1 MPHVSDFIQL
11 LVAQAG
17 DEYRFGHEV
26 DLNDPDPDAFDCSE
40 LIEWAAHRIGVSPK
54 VPDGS
59 WIQVTHCRDH
69 GTLIGI
75 VDAINMPGALLF
87 RFSSSPFTGTRPT
100 SSHVAV
106 SLGDGRTI
114 EARNTASGTGIF
126 NATGRSW
133 THAALVP
140 GLDYQPKPQ
149 PPPPSD
155 PEEDLMPRLDP
166 IVLAT
171 TITDEEIHALFHTGV
186 AAGDRNWF
194 LKKAPLGIRDRPHH
208 IDWANLASRIETA
221 AMISMATTR
230 RPA

>member
-1 MPHVSDFIQL
+1 MAPHVSDFIQL

-17 DEYRFGHEV
+17 DAYRFGVEV

-40 LIEWAAHRIGVSPK
+40 LVEWAAHRVGVTPK

-59 WIQVTHCRDH
+59 WIQARHCQQH
-69 GTLIGI
+69 GTLIPI
-75 VDAINMPGALLF
+75 SEAVDTPGALLF

-133 THAALVP
+133 THAGLVP
-140 GLDYQPKPQ
+140 FLNYDAKPKP
-149 PPPPSD
+149 PSRWARPSWD
-155 PEEDLMPRLDP
+155 KALAVGVVNPESNPHDQATLEQVVVLLNRGGLLD
-166 IVLAT
+166 
-171 TITDEEIHALFHTGV
+171 D
-186 AAGDRNWF
+186 
-194 LKKAPLGIRDRPHH
+194 
-208 IDWANLASRIETA
+208 
-221 AMISMATTR
+221 
-230 RPA
+230 